1 MKVALSFNRVS
12 TSCSYP
18 DFEEWLAKEELA
30 KSLAPES
37 EPESWADDDLSDLFE
52 QIYAS
57 ISQTDRASTKS
68 AYGQVHLTYRSEGRD
83 QFSVVWL
90 NRMTMASIAL
100 HKFRKGAYV
109 VELSSPAGKLDV
121 LNFKSIEPAASF
133 ALLNTDVT
141 RIADE
146 NARKAR
152 GAFVGYISS
161 TEGRARDVLLTCPKG
176 CWELNKLRGTDIKF
190 TDAGQDFVG
199 RLQFIAPGGKK
210 VMITRMDDSGNWAR
224 HIVDT
229 RNVWVN

>member
-1 MKVALSFNRVS
+1 MKAALSFNMVS
-12 TSCSYP
+12 QSCSYP
-18 DFEEWLAKEELA
+18 EEMLAAKGVAYTELPEE
-30 KSLAPES
+30 ER
-37 EPESWADDDLSDLFE
+37 EPWSDDDLSALFE
-52 QIYAS
+52 EIYAS
-57 ISQTDRASTKS
+57 TSQSDRASTKA

-141 RIADE
+141 RIDDDY
-146 NARKAR
+146 ARKAR
-152 GAFVGYISS
+152 GAFIGYISS
-161 TEGRARDVLLTCPKG
+161 TEGRARDVLLNCPKG
-176 CWELNKLRGTDIKF
+176 CWELNRLRGTDIKF
-190 TDAGQDFVG
+190 TDGGQDLVG

-210 VMITRMDDSGNWAR
+210 VMITRMGDNGEWSR

-229 RNVWVN
+229 RDVWVN

>member
-1 MKVALSFNRVS
+1 MKTALKFNMVS
-12 TSCSYP
+12 NSCSYP
-18 DFEEWLAKEELA
+18 EFEEQMPTTLV
-30 KSLAPES
+30 PEP
-37 EPESWADDDLSDLFE
+37 EPESWTDDELSELFE
-52 QIYAS
+52 QIYTS
-57 ISQTDRASTKS
+57 TSQIDRSSTRTT
-68 AYGQVHLTYRSEGRD
+68 YGQVHLTYRSEGRD

-141 RIADE
+141 RIEDE
-146 NARKAR
+146 YARKAR
-152 GAFVGYISS
+152 GAFIGYISS

-176 CWELNKLRGTDIKF
+176 CWELNRLRGTDIKF
-190 TDAGQDFVG
+190 TDEGQDFVG

-210 VMITRMDDSGNWAR
+210 VMITRLDESGKWAR

>member
-1 MKVALSFNRVS
+1 MKTALSFNVVS

-18 DFEEWLAKEELA
+18 EFEAQMMPSVIQPAEGEFW
-30 KSLAPES
+30 STD
-37 EPESWADDDLSDLFE
+37 EPLSKLFDE
-52 QIYAS
+52 IHAS
-57 ISQTDRASTKS
+57 TSQTDRASTKV
-68 AYGQVHLTYRSEGRD
+68 AFGQVHLTYRSEGRD

-141 RIADE
+141 RIEDDQ
-146 NARKAR
+146 ARKAR
-152 GAFVGYISS
+152 GAFIGYISS

-176 CWELNKLRGTDIKF
+176 CWELNRLRGTNIKF
-190 TDAGQDFVG
+190 SDSGQDFVG

-210 VMITRMDDSGNWAR
+210 VMITRLQEDGVWAR
-224 HIVDT
+224 HIVETKD
-229 RNVWVN
+229 VWVN